1 MSKFK
6 LVINSRVDIMLDKR
20 VYKTVIQDV
29 AKDGFLI
36 SIPISEGEYLIL
48 NQHEEVELYNYVDDL
63 SLYKLNCNIIGKVI
77 DNNIPLYK
85 ISLPKDIKKI
95 QRRNYVRVN
104 MLHPIKYVKGEVNN
118 IKENEM
124 LPALLL
130 DLSGGGMRIKLR
142 EELYIGDIISA
153 QLNSEELA
161 INVKGKVVRKEKS
174 NDGRFIYGISFWQLD
189 NISREDII
197 RNVFKIMRKQRE
209 LV

>member
-6 LVINSRVDIMLDKR
+6 LIINSRIDVMMEKK

-29 AKDGFLI
+29 LKDGFLI
-36 SIPISEGEYLIL
+36 SIPVNEGEYLML
-48 NQHEEVELYNYVDDL
+48 NYHEEVELYNYVDDL
-63 SLYKLNCNIIGKVI
+63 SLYKLTCSVIGKVI

-85 ISLPKDIKKI
+85 ISLPKEAKKV

-104 MLHPIKYVKGEVNN
+104 MLHPIKYIKGDSGNLN
-118 IKENEM
+118 DKKM

-142 EELYIGDIISA
+142 EELYKGDIISA
-153 QLNSEELA
+153 KLNLDELE
-161 INVKGKVVRKEKS
+161 INVKGKVVRKEKCD
-174 NDGRFIYGISFWQLD
+174 DGRFIYGISFWQLD
-189 NISREDII
+189 NMSRESII
-197 RNVFKIMRKQRE
+197 RSVFKIMRKQRE

>member
-6 LVINSRVDIMLDKR
+6 LVINSRIDIMLDKR
-20 VYKTVIQDV
+20 VYKTIIQDV
-29 AKDGFLI
+29 VKDGFLI

-104 MLHPIKYVKGEVNN
+104 MLHPIKYVKGESNN
-118 IKENEM
+118 IKDNEM

>member
-6 LVINSRVDIMLDKR
+6 LVINSRIDVFVGKA

-29 AKDGFLI
+29 LKDGFLI
-36 SIPISEGEYLIL
+36 SIPVNEGEYLML

-63 SLYKLNCNIIGKVI
+63 SLYKLTCNIIGKVI

-85 ISLPKDIKKI
+85 VSLPKDIKKI

-104 MLHPIKYVKGEVNN
+104 MLQPIKYVKGETNN
-118 IKENEM
+118 IKDGQM

-142 EELYIGDIISA
+142 EELYSGDIIFA
-153 QLNSEELA
+153 QLKSNELA
-161 INVKGKVVRKEKS
+161 INAKGKVVRKEKC

-189 NISREDII
+189 NIERENII

>member
-6 LVINSRVDIMLDKR
+6 LVINSRIDVMVEKK

-29 AKDGFLI
+29 VKDGFLI
-36 SIPISEGEYLIL
+36 SIPVNEGEYLML
-48 NQHEEVELYNYVDDL
+48 NHHEEVELYNYVDDL
-63 SLYKLNCNIIGKVI
+63 SLYKLTCNVIGKVV

-85 ISLPKDIKKI
+85 MSLPKDVKKV

-104 MLHPIKYVKGEVNN
+104 MLHPIKYVKGDSNN
-118 IKENEM
+118 LNDKEM

-142 EELYIGDIISA
+142 EELYTGDIISA
-153 QLNSEELA
+153 QLNSDELA
-161 INVKGKVVRKEKS
+161 INAKGKVVRKEKC
-174 NDGRFIYGISFWQLD
+174 NDGRFVYGISFWQLD
-189 NISREDII
+189 NISRENII
-197 RNVFKIMRKQRE
+197 RSVFKIMRKQRE

>member
-6 LVINSRVDIMLDKR
+6 LVINSRVDIMMDKR

-29 AKDGFLI
+29 VKDGFLI

-118 IKENEM
+118 IKDSEM

-142 EELYIGDIISA
+142 EELYTGDIISA

-161 INVKGKVVRKEKS
+161 INAKGKVVRKEKS